1 MKRKPSGKPA
11 PETPLP
17 REASI
22 RSYSEFEADKAA
34 KRDPA
39 SERSEA
45 EPVPLPA
52 QDQPAKAAPLPRRRS
67 RAPERAEQV
76 HRWCLRPLRICL
88 RVSLLVLGLPVAFA
102 IAATVLLLGQ
112 EIRAPTWVKDAVS
125 ERASEVLGSGSLD
138 FGSIYVTIARDL
150 HPTVRLSDVTLTD
163 GDGQQLAR
171 LQSLEAGVSPRGILL
186 ESAALV
192 QTLDLIGAEFQLRR
206 APEGDLAVSFDNLQ
220 GTASQTRSLPDL
232 LDSLDAVLDAR
243 ALSALTEINVRGVVI
258 NYLDERSDRR
268 WLVDNGRIDVD
279 LTEGRRLSADLALLS
294 GRSFASTLRLT
305 LTRPRG
311 ARQTDV
317 ALAVDRI
324 PAVDLASQSPAL
336 SFLSVIDAPITGAVR
351 ASLSPAGEVED
362 VSGTLEIGAGAL
374 APGAATPIR
383 FDAAKTYLRFDPAAG
398 RIEFDQIEVTSEW
411 GDIDATGTALL
422 KDFENGL
429 PKTFLTQINLGGLN
443 ANPAGLFADPVRISS
458 GVADLR
464 LSLDPFR
471 LELGQMTLVGP
482 AGTARASGDVTADG
496 TGWAV
501 AVDAEVEAT
510 QTETVKALW
519 PPAFKPGTRRWIVN
533 NIEAGTLTD
542 VSAGLRLR
550 QSEPLRYAVSAR
562 LSDARVRVVKGLPP
576 VEEGEGFLTLQEDG
590 LQVAVDAG
598 VIRPPEGGVLS
609 VAGSTFA
616 IPDMRLKPAPA
627 TAILRTDGP
636 LTATL
641 SLLDQP
647 PLGFLAKAGRPVAL
661 GEGRARAETRL
672 DLPIKKGLTIDDVSF
687 ATTATVE
694 DVSSGVLVPNR
705 IITAERLSVDADR
718 GGLEVSGPV
727 RIDGAAAT
735 LTYAQPFTSGGVP
748 SVEGQLALS
757 QQTLDAFGIG
767 LPRGT
772 LGGLGQGQ
780 VRLDLPKGAAPRF
793 RLTSDLAGLRLS
805 VPPLGWTKSPGQTG
819 RFEISGTLASTPVID
834 GLSLTAPGLD
844 AAGTLTLSGG
854 GLERLSLSRLRA
866 GGWLDAPVTL
876 TGRGAGRAPAVTI
889 RGGSLDLRNLP
900 QFGASSGSGGA
911 PITAALDRL
920 TVTNTIALRDF
931 RAELDSTGGL
941 SGRFSGKVNGSAD
954 VTGTLGPRNGGTA
967 VRIRSDNAGKVLRAA
982 QLAPGARKGSLDLVL
997 VPTGA
1002 RGSYDGQLAINEI
1015 RLRDAPSVA
1024 ALVDAIS
1031 VIGLIQ
1037 QLDGN
1042 GLLFSEVRSRFRLT
1056 PNQLIVA
1063 EASAIGPS
1071 LGVSLD
1077 GVYGLANKQMNF
1089 QGVASP
1095 FYLVNGIGAALTRR
1109 GEGLFGMNFNLA
1121 GTPAQPQVSV
1131 NPLSALTPGMF
1142 REIFRRPAPDLTQ

>member
-1 MKRKPSGKPA
+1 M
-11 PETPLP
+11 
-17 REASI
+17 
-22 RSYSEFEADKAA
+22 
-34 KRDPA
+34 
-39 SERSEA
+39 
-45 EPVPLPA
+45 
-52 QDQPAKAAPLPRRRS
+52 
-67 RAPERAEQV
+67 
-76 HRWCLRPLRICL
+76 HRWCIRPLRICL
-88 RVSLLVLGLPVAFA
+88 RASLLILGLPVAFA

-112 EIRAPTWVKDAVS
+112 EIRAPSWVKDVVS
-125 ERASEVLGSGSLD
+125 ERAAEALGSGSLD
-138 FGSIYVTIARDL
+138 FGSIYVTLARDL
-150 HPTVRLSDVTLTD
+150 HPAVRLSDVTLTD
-163 GDGQQLAR
+163 GDGQRLVR
-171 LQSLEAGVSPRGILL
+171 LQSLEAGVSPRGILF

-192 QTLDLIGAEFQLRR
+192 QTLQLTGAEFRLRR
-206 APEGDLAVSFDNLQ
+206 APDGDLAVSFDNLQ
-220 GTASQTRSLPDL
+220 GAAPQSRSLPDL
-232 LDSLDAVLDAR
+232 LGRIDAALETQ
-243 ALSALTEINVRGVVI
+243 ALSALDEVTVRGVVI
-258 NYLDERSDRR
+258 NYIDERSDRS

-279 LTEGRRLSADLALLS
+279 LTEGRRLSAELALLS
-294 GRSFASTLRLT
+294 GRSFASTLRMT
-305 LTRPRG
+305 LTKPRG

-317 ALAVDRI
+317 ALSVDRI

-351 ASLSPAGEVED
+351 TSLGPSGEVGGI
-362 VSGTLEIGAGAL
+362 SGTLQIGAGAL
-374 APGAATPIR
+374 APGAAATPVR
-383 FDAAKTYLRFDPAAG
+383 FDEAKTYLRFDPAAG
-398 RIEFDQIEVTSEW
+398 RIDFDQIEIASDW
-411 GDIDATGTALL
+411 GDISATGTALL
-422 KDFENGL
+422 GDFENGL
-429 PKTFLTQINLGGLN
+429 PQTFLSQINLAGLN
-443 ANPAGLFADPVRISS
+443 ANPAGLFVDPVRIDE

-482 AGTARASGDVTADG
+482 AGTARATGDVTADG
-496 TGWAV
+496 RGWAV

-510 QTETVKALW
+510 QADTIKALW
-519 PPAFKPGTRRWIVN
+519 PAALKPGTRRWIVN
-533 NIEAGTLTD
+533 NIQQGTLSD

-550 QSEPLRYAVSAR
+550 QSEPPRYAVSAR
-562 LSDARVRVVKGLPP
+562 LSDATVRVVKGLPP
-576 VEEGEGFLTLQEDG
+576 IEGGEGFLTLQEDG
-590 LQVAVDAG
+590 LQVAVDKG
-598 VIRPPEGGVLS
+598 VIRPPEGGALS
-609 VAGSTFA
+609 VAGSTFV
-616 IPDMRLKPAPA
+616 IPDMRIKPAPA

-647 PLGFLAKAGRPVAL
+647 PLEFLAKAGRPVTLA
-661 GEGRARAETRL
+661 EGRAQAETRL
-672 DLPIKKGLTIDDVSF
+672 DLPLKKRLTIEDVSF
-687 ATTATVE
+687 ATTATVR
-694 DVSSGVLVPNR
+694 DVSSDVLVPNR
-705 IITAERLSVDADR
+705 QITAERLTVEAD
-718 GGLEVSGPV
+718 GDGLVVAGPL
-727 RIDGAAAT
+727 RIDGASASLSYT
-735 LTYAQPFTSGGVP
+735 QPFRPEASPV
-748 SVEGQLALS
+748 VEGQLALS

-772 LGGLGQGQ
+772 LGGLGQGR

-805 VPPLGWTKSPGQTG
+805 VPPLGWTKAPGRTG

-834 GLSLTAPGLD
+834 GLSLSAPGLE

-854 GLERLSLSRLRA
+854 GLERMSLSRLRA
-866 GGWLDAPVTL
+866 GQWLDAPVTL
-876 TGRGAGRAPAVTI
+876 TGRGAGRAPAVAI

-920 TVTNTIALRDF
+920 TVTDTIALREF

-954 VTGTLGPRNGGTA
+954 VTGTLAPQNGGTA
-967 VRIRSDNAGKVLRAA
+967 VRLRSDNAGKLLRAA
-982 QLAPGARKGSLDLVL
+982 RLAPGARKGVMDLVL

-1002 RGSYDGQLAINEI
+1002 RGTYDGQLAIDEI

-1031 VIGLIQ
+1031 VVGLIQ

-1056 PNQLIVA
+1056 PQQLIVA

-1077 GVYGLANKQMNF
+1077 GVYGLANRQMNF